1 VTGWTQADQAELDVL
16 LHALAAD
23 WFKHRP
29 TCNADPCPHIQ
40 QAIAE
45 VLDWREARALLSQA
59 QALRAELGE
68 QAA

>member
-1 VTGWTQADQAELDVL
+1 VNAWTPADQAELDVL
-16 LHALAAD
+16 LYALAAD

-45 VLDWREARALLSQA
+45 VIDWRDARALLSRA
-59 QALRAELGE
+59 QALRAAEDE
-68 QAA
+68 VAA